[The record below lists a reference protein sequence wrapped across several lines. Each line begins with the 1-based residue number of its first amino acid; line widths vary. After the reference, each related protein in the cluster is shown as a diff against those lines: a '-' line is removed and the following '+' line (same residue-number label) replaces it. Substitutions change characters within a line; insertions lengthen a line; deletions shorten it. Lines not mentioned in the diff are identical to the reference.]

1 MFKQLTAAVMV
12 IMTLAIAGCSSAP
25 VDPASVAGENYG
37 PYPDDYQETVKAYF
51 QEHLKDPYTAQYR
64 FKAPYKGYLRDA
76 PVSGGKPIV
85 FGYVVECGVNGKNS
99 YGAYIGEK
107 VYTLFLRNGVA
118 APITPNPWFQERWYQ
133 E

>member
-1 MFKQLTAAVMV
+1 MLKQLKTAVMMV
-12 IMTLAIAGCSSAP
+12 MVLAIAGCSSAQ

-64 FKAPYKGYLRDA
+64 FKMPYKAYLRDA

-85 FGYVVECGVNGKNS
+85 FGYVVECGVNAKNS

-133 E
+133 